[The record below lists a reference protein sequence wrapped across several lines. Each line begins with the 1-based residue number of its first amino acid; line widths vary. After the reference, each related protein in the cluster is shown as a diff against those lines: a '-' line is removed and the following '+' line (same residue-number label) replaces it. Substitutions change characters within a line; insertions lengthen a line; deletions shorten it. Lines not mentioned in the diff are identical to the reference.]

1 MPKKSYKNRRSSK
14 RKQQGGNNGATGANP
29 IPSYTPSSA
38 GSASAF
44 GVQAFGGIGQQQA
57 MAGSNQ
63 IAVNRVPNC
72 GGGKNKKSKS
82 HKKTCKRRK

>member
-1 MPKKSYKNRRSSK
+1 MPKKSCKNRRSSK
-14 RKQQGGNNGATGANP
+14 RKQQGGNNGANP

-44 GVQAFGGIGQQQA
+44 GVQAYGSMGQQSA
-57 MAGSNQ
+57 TPGSNV

-72 GGGKNKKSKS
+72 GGGKKKRSKS